1 MAVAE
6 ADYETRSLPATL
18 ERSHSAGRSVVLV
31 GAHGGAGTSTA
42 ALAIASDA
50 DLTGGTLGTILG
62 VGSRIGDAGLAA
74 VREGEGNAF
83 STLAQRV
90 PFGWFVEIGPRPELV
105 WLIRDGALRELTR
118 QAMRQVSLIVV
129 DAARPVGPSCEP
141 VVDADVIV
149 IVGHTNRFDAIERTQ
164 QRLVRLGVDAAR
176 IVLCPTAPTSVE
188 RTVGRLRGSQ
198 PCIDVRHGDELLLL
212 VEGRLAA
219 LGPRERG

>member
-6 ADYETRSLPATL
+6 ADYETWSLPATL
-18 ERSHSAGRSVVLV
+18 QRSNSAGRSVVLV

-50 DLTGGTLGTILG
+50 DRGVCLIDADLTGGTLGTILG
-62 VGSRIGDAGLAA
+62 VGHRIGDAGLAA
-74 VREGEGNAF
+74 VREGEGTAF
-83 STLAQRV
+83 LTLA
-90 PFGWFVEIGPRPELV
+90 

-118 QAMRQVSLIVV
+118 QAMRQTSLIVV

-176 IVLCPTAPTSVE
+176 IVLCPTAPTIVE
-188 RTVGRLRGSQ
+188 RTVGRFRGSQ
-198 PCIDVRHGDELLLL
+198 TCIDVRHGDELLLL